1 MLCMYVC
8 VYIYTYIH
16 TYTHMYMYTTV
27 YTYIYT
33 STYITQ
39 RCNYVYYI
47 YIKHIYIIIYIL
59 SIYRTKLPLK
69 AANWCE
75 IILRKIM
82 SSLTEGHHRHLAVR
96 GPFGAHEGAAFQWN
110 ERFFVPFWW
119 IILAGNWC
127 LFLIIHQKGT
137 TYFTKQDAY

>member
-1 MLCMYVC
+1 MY

-16 TYTHMYMYTTV
+16 THIHICIPMCIHI
-27 YTYIYT
+27 YIYT

-39 RCNYVYYI
+39 WCNYVYYI
-47 YIKHIYIIIYIL
+47 YIKHIYIF

-75 IILRKIM
+75 IILRKIV